1 MYNTL
6 GFTDKVTR
14 DEEWAKV
21 KATGMRGVVRYTTH
35 DQNHPQIVYVLAY
48 PVSPVTQ
55 SEVPVKIGTEVPLSD
70 PAVLAMLSE
79 GGNNNDSNS
88 EPSISIGENSS
99 DAAGF
104 GCQPAEVE
112 PAPKA

>member
-6 GFTDKVTR
+6 GFTDKATR

-35 DQNHPQIVYVLAY
+35 DANHPQIVYVLAY

-70 PAVLAMLSE
+70 PEVLRMLDE
-79 GGNNNDSNS
+79 GGNTNANETVQDVA
-88 EPSISIGENSS
+88 GS
-99 DAAGF
+99 DVPETGPNR
-104 GCQPAEVE
+104 G
-112 PAPKA
+112 

>member
-35 DQNHPQIVYVLAY
+35 DANHPQIVYVLAY

-70 PAVLAMLSE
+70 PDVLRMLDE
-79 GGNNNDSNS
+79 GGNT
-88 EPSISIGENSS
+88 E
-99 DAAGF
+99 
-104 GCQPAEVE
+104 
-112 PAPKA
+112 